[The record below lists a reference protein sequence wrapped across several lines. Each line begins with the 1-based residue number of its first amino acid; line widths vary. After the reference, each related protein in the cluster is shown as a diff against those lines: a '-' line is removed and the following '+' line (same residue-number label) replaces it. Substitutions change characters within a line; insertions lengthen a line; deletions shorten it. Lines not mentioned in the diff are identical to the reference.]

1 MSDSRTRFEELRPV
15 IDSHSGDELVEQ
27 VRNQP
32 EGIDGVLDLVFELT
46 PDSFR
51 AEKTRKQEGTFLY
64 EISTPEGAKHYY
76 VAVDHGNLDIGK
88 GVPEEHKVKIGV
100 SLGDFLQ
107 MSTGK
112 LAGPQAFMTGKL
124 KVSGNTF
131 FAMKWRD
138 WFSTL

>member
-1 MSDSRTRFEELRPV
+1 MSDAQNRFEELRPV
-15 IDSHSGDELVEQ
+15 IDSTSGDDLVEQ
-27 VRNQP
+27 IAKQP

-46 PDSFR
+46 PSTFK
-51 AEKTRKQEGTFLY
+51 AEKTRKQQGTFLY
-64 EISTPEGAKHYY
+64 EISTPEGAKHYH
-76 VAVDHGNLDIGK
+76 VEIDHGECRIGK
-88 GVPEEHKVKIGV
+88 GIPAEHKVKIGV
-100 SLGDFLQ
+100 ALPDFLQ
-107 MSTGK
+107 MTTGK